1 MLATSSLLIQ
11 NYSKYLF
18 SSKIKVS
25 SSGYDEWLIQN
36 EGPWCHETSLSV
48 LSSHTMVTSETVTVA
63 EHRRAADVG
72 WTGESIPVPPPPG
85 PPPPPHHTTA
95 PALPTVEFCFLVW
108 FCCFLSR
115 VYTFVFPFFIH
126 FGFIV
131 YLNERWELLLSH
143 SFQLPVLR
151 TAIQSMSLRA
161 KTGSKPWKVLVDLL
175 YIYIK
180 QTFIFYRAW
189 NSWAVQSV
197 SSDRRR
203 SI

>member
-1 MLATSSLLIQ
+1 MLATSSLVIQ

-18 SSKIKVS
+18 SPKIKVS
-25 SSGYDEWLIQN
+25 FSGYDEWLIQD

-108 FCCFLSR
+108 FCLF
-115 VYTFVFPFFIH
+115 
-126 FGFIV
+126 
-131 YLNERWELLLSH
+131 
-143 SFQLPVLR
+143 SF
-151 TAIQSMSLRA
+151 SC
-161 KTGSKPWKVLVDLL
+161 L
-175 YIYIK
+175 YICIYFFL
-180 QTFIFYRAW
+180 FILFLLFTRMKGESCYCPILF
-189 NSWAVQSV
+189 SYPS
-197 SSDRRR
+197 
-203 SI
+203 